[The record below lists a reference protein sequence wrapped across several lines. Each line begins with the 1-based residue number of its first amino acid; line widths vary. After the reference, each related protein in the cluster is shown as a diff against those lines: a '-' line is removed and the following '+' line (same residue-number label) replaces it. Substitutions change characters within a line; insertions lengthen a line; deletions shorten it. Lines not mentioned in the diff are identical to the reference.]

1 MSQDDLNPLHEGF
14 IFPSLQTVV
23 TEAAQREK
31 LACCQVDPA
40 VFGNRADIT
49 AFAMESIM
57 ATKRAGVS
65 INGSVHVGQ
74 YFDLR
79 EPIDLGEQLT
89 LQGKVTKVE
98 PEPRGHL
105 ITSTFELERND
116 GTVPLV
122 LERTS
127 LRISAQSETK
137 GPLGRRQASE
147 PDHGDMRLEAK
158 KQLEPDKVAQY
169 SIEAENLIHSDP
181 AVARQFGFKAPIAGG
196 LMAVRMMMES
206 LVQGGPIETLK
217 MSVRFKRPMFWDEML
232 EIYSYPHEGEDR
244 PGRYAI
250 CRPDGKVVNDAV
262 VHELTRG

>member
-1 MSQDDLNPLHEGF
+1 MSQDGGNPLHEGF
-14 IFPSLQTVV
+14 VFPTLETVV

-40 VFGNRADIT
+40 VFGDRADIT
-49 AFAMESIM
+49 AFAMEAIM

-79 EPIDLGEQLT
+79 EPIYLGETLT
-89 LQGKVTKVE
+89 LKGRVTNVE

-105 ITSTFELERND
+105 ITSTFELERD
-116 GTVPLV
+116 DASVPLV
-122 LERTS
+122 MERTS

-137 GPLGRRQASE
+137 GPLGRRPTSE
-147 PDHGDMRLEAK
+147 PDRSSMQLSAQ

-181 AVARQFGFKAPIAGG
+181 NVARQFGFKAPIAGG

-206 LVQGGPIETLK
+206 LVSDGPVETLK
-217 MSVRFKRPMFWDEML
+217 MSVRFRRPMFWDELL
-232 EIYSYPHEGEDR
+232 EIYSHAHEDEDR
-244 PGRYAI
+244 PGGYVV

-262 VHELTRG
+262 VHALTRG